1 MILTMVGNLQ
11 PLERQFPIV
20 DQDGRP
26 TQYFIRW
33 AQQRQIDIQQ
43 AVSPE
48 EALAIAQA
56 YVTDLL
62 ADNPLTGGVGIDL
75 SPSGNILDGV
85 TISANVQAILDVISS
100 TQGAILFRGATDWQA
115 LAPGTAGQFLQTA
128 GAGADPAWAAGGGG
142 GGGGIQTLL
151 NWDGAVDPAFSVSA
165 ALSLTGVRQLIVSF
179 TDVTMAS
186 AGWRTTEFSFDGG
199 ATWEGPAV
207 SLNYSGNVPATGV
220 VGASG
225 SGGDSVW
232 FVHGTANAAAR
243 TATGVMYGLGFA
255 GAKRY
260 FSNRDSGFH
269 LNRAI
274 PTHVRVRGWLSNTT
288 QANFTGGRIIL
299 LGYT

>member
-1 MILTMVGNLQ
+1 MVGNLQ

-128 GAGADPAWAAGGGG
+128 GAGADPAWATGGGG
-142 GGGGIQTLL
+142 GGGGAWSLISSVNLATTPAPRVPFTGLSAYSELL
-151 NWDGAVDPAFSVSA
+151 LLGTDTTTSGSSFRGLNLSTDNGATYFTASGDYKRNSTSGAVSNQVQIDGISTPSNLARSFYI
-165 ALSLTGVRQLIVSF
+165 LLTGVNVNGAPK
-179 TDVTMAS
+179 TY
-186 AGWRTTEFSFDGG
+186 RTTSQLDGFFTG
-199 ATWEGPAV
+199 SLSPINAIRATTTV
-207 SLNYSGNVPATGV
+207 GNFT
-220 VGASG
+220 
-225 SGGDSVW
+225 
-232 FVHGTANAAAR
+232 
-243 TATGVMYGLGFA
+243 
-255 GAKRY
+255 
-260 FSNRDSGFH
+260 SGFLH
-269 LNRAI
+269 
-274 PTHVRVRGWLSNTT
+274 
-288 QANFTGGRIIL
+288 L
-299 LGYT
+299 LGR